1 MQLPYRRLGSACT
14 LDRHMLRYTQQ
25 HVVESHSPGNFDG
38 TSASEPTIPLLG
50 HCVNSAVWRSFDME
64 RIKAMRNTF
73 VTSDPTIMMGKP
85 VITGTRI
92 TVESILDRFAAGETL
107 DQMLEAHPRLTKE
120 AIFAAFAF
128 AADTLRSDVIYPISE
143 KAA

>member
-1 MQLPYRRLGSACT
+1 MNQQL
-14 LDRHMLRYTQQ
+14 
-25 HVVESHSPGNFDG
+25 
-38 TSASEPTIPLLG
+38 I
-50 HCVNSAVWRSFDME
+50 
-64 RIKAMRNTF
+64 
-73 VTSDPTIMMGKP
+73 TSDPAIMIGKP

-107 DQMLEAHPRLTKE
+107 DHMLEAHPRLTRE

-128 AADTLRSDVIYPISE
+128 AADTLRSDVVYPISD